1 MDDQEMVKVF
11 VKAWARYTVALLG
24 AEKEVLHE
32 LQSEAFAREQVQMII
47 ATELGSDEARRKVA
61 FQLAL
66 AEHQT
71 HFQGGQAMAA
81 KVAAKS
87 PPR

>member
-11 VKAWARYTVALLG
+11 IKAWARYTVALNG
-24 AEKEVLHE
+24 AEKTVLKE
-32 LQSEAFAREQVQMII
+32 LQQSEDYAREQVQMIVS
-47 ATELGSDEARRKVA
+47 TELGSDDARRKVA

-71 HFQGGQAMAA
+71 NFLR
-81 KVAAKS
+81 K
-87 PPR
+87 